1 MRKHFNTPGKSLQG
15 KNSELQRVFIY
26 LQKHT
31 ATASMVAA
39 ALHIHRPNLC
49 RHKRELEKAGRLAEI
64 KKGLCKITKH
74 RAAYLTTNPDLF
86 PIHSQLNL
94 FK

>member
-1 MRKHFNTPGKSLQG
+1 MINPSLKSLRNEQLKG
-15 KNSELQRVFIY
+15 NEFNRVFIY

-39 ALHIHRPNLC
+39 ALNIYRPNVC
-49 RHKRELEKAGRLAEI
+49 RHKRKLEKAGRLAET
-64 KKGLCKITKH
+64 KKGVCQFTKH

-86 PIHSQLNL
+86 PIQSQLNL
-94 FK
+94 FV

>member
-1 MRKHFNTPGKSLQG
+1 MRKHFNTPGKILQFKG
-15 KNSELQRVFIY
+15 KEIHRVFIY

-39 ALHIHRPNLC
+39 ALNIHRQKLC
-49 RHKRELEKAGRLAEI
+49 RYKRKFEKAGLLAEVR
-64 KKGLCKITKH
+64 KGICKFTKH
-74 RAAYLTTNPDLF
+74 RAAYLTTNQDLF
-86 PIHSQLNL
+86 PIQSQLNL